1 MVEYSVKNTFIDVT
15 PTKKGTL
22 RSSSAPPVAQFTQV
36 SVESPRLDRFESDAV
51 TAANSDDLHVDDQL
65 QRMSRS
71 TISQMQ
77 ILTKK
82 LNLKQSRWIRVV
94 HSGYGSATW
103 EDALR
108 RSDVSWV
115 AASKKPE
122 GVYVYVPADMG
133 KDGVCQALKQ
143 LNFAVRR
150 DTYFRDMKRS
160 NKSRLQFKEEIVVT
174 AGGLVQEDASTSAG
188 SEFGSPVEHGSSDL
202 DSAEQFLS
210 VLNSEFQAG
219 PTVCADTLDAP
230 TAEMPGDSVLDYYQ
244 QPPQH
249 QARRQ
254 REQSWTQHRNS
265 RERAAQFPPRELPT
279 QRGREQQFMQCA
291 AKSGYLR
298 QEAMTVPVYM
308 CVGQLR

>member
-1 MVEYSVKNTFIDVT
+1 MTFASKFACPMVPYTIKNTFIDVT
-15 PTKKGTL
+15 PTTPTRI
-22 RSSSAPPVAQFTQV
+22 RSSSAPPVANFMQV
-36 SVESPRLDRFESDAV
+36 SMESPRLSLDAV
-51 TAANSDDLHVDDQL
+51 TAANPDDNVDDQL

-77 ILTKK
+77 QFAKK
-82 LNLKQSRWIRVV
+82 LNAKSSRWIRVV

-108 RSDVSWV
+108 RSDVTWV

-122 GVYVYVPADMG
+122 GVYVHVPTEMG

-174 AGGLVQEDASTSAG
+174 ASGALVQEDASTSAG
-188 SEFGSPVEHGSSDL
+188 SEFGSPVERISSSSDL
-202 DSAEQFLS
+202 DDTTEQFLS
-210 VLNSEFQAG
+210 ALSADFQAG
-219 PTVCADTLDAP
+219 PTVADWPATP
-230 TAEMPGDSVLDYYQ
+230 REMPGDSILEYYQ

-249 QARRQ
+249 QARPRKL
-254 REQSWTQHRNS
+254 RHEQPLMHAQPLMQAQPRC
-265 RERAAQFPPRELPT
+265 EGYAAD
-279 QRGREQQFMQCA
+279 C
-291 AKSGYLR
+291 GYWR
-298 QEAMTVPVYM
+298 QETMTMTVPVYM
-308 CVGQLR
+308 CVGALQ